1 MSDFPNLVQAKGHC
15 TFLSNLNCMGEGPM
29 GKILYLPRFGMIL
42 TLELL
47 GRIGN
52 VWTGFCQG
60 RENTC
65 IYYGQGFLQRFAM
78 TLTIDLETWFKVIA
92 YYLLKGF
99 L

>member
-1 MSDFPNLVQAKGHC
+1 
-15 TFLSNLNCMGEGPM
+15 MGEGPM

-78 TLTIDLETWFKVIA
+78 TLHDYRLRNLIQSNCILFTQRLLVIKYESDLATG
-92 YYLLKGF
+92 KGSI
-99 L
+99 